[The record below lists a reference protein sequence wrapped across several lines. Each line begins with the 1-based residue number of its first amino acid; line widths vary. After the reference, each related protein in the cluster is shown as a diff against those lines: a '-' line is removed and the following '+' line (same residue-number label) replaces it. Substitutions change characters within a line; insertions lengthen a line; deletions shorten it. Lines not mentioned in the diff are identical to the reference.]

1 MPSHL
6 APPGLVVG
14 VKLAQH
20 ADSAQLLKLGFV
32 WDVFAELNAKR
43 DQDEKR
49 KKENDLLFLL
59 DDTERPSVKTRGT
72 Y

>member
-43 DQDEKR
+43 DQDEK
-49 KKENDLLFLL
+49 KENDLLFLL
-59 DDTERPSVKTRGT
+59 DDTERPSSVKTRGT